1 MSNML
6 GIIQLLGRLPETTWG
21 VVFDLLTKL
30 IGEEGEKWFR
40 ELTKFLRKET
50 CWVIG
55 RLSNPH
61 LRQIVT
67 GLLRATTGQRT
78 LAKMKNLFTGGL
90 DSDFTNWGTNVAGP
104 ATTEAPFE
112 VYEMIKNG
120 TFAQIFGGFGVDLK
134 KLCWSQ
140 DQIITFVE
148 DHSDLLHPQEWATFF
163 LFSVKFDEGTENERE
178 EFFVADVDRAGDGRL
193 EAVVG
198 HLSDDGVWDA
208 VCRYRFV
215 LPQLAA

>member
-1 MSNML
+1 M
-6 GIIQLLGRLPETTWG
+6 
-21 VVFDLLTKL
+21 
-30 IGEEGEKWFR
+30 
-40 ELTKFLRKET
+40 KE
-50 CWVIG
+50 
-55 RLSNPH
+55 
-61 LRQIVT
+61 
-67 GLLRATTGQRT
+67 
-78 LAKMKNLFTGGL
+78 LFTGFL
-90 DSDFTNWGTNVAGP
+90 DPDFINWGTNVAGP

-120 TFAQIFGGFGVDLK
+120 TFAQIFRGFGVDLK
-134 KLCWSQ
+134 ELCWSQ
-140 DQIITFVE
+140 DQITTFVE
-148 DHSDLLHPQEWATFF
+148 DHSGLLHPQEWATFF